1 MPDPAIAQV
10 RRFNRVVA
18 ERIGALEDRFLGRSR
33 PLGEARLLWE
43 IGPDGA
49 DVRDLRGRL
58 GLDSGYVS
66 RLLRLLERQRLVTIR
81 GNAADARVR
90 RAVLTKRGLS
100 ERREIDKRS
109 DAVARRMLDPLRP
122 RQRETFL
129 SALAEVE
136 RLVQASMAT
145 FDVEDPRTATSRWCL
160 SQYFAELNERFDA
173 GFDPARS
180 LYADAKVFAR
190 PSGAFVVARVRGR
203 PVGCGAVKFKGKLPA
218 EFKRMWIAKESRG
231 LGLGKRLLDA
241 LEDQA
246 RAAGA
251 PAVRLETN
259 RTLTEAIAM
268 YRQSG
273 YREIEPFNDE
283 PYAHYWFE
291 KRFSARRAR
300 TEG

>member
-1 MPDPAIAQV
+1 MPDPAIDQV

-18 ERIGALEDRFLGRSR
+18 ERIGALEDHFLGRSR

-66 RLLRLLERQRLVTIR
+66 RLLRLLERQRLVTVHV
-81 GNAADARVR
+81 NAADARVR
-90 RAVLTKRGLS
+90 RATLTRRGLA
-100 ERREIDKRS
+100 ERRELDKRS
-109 DAVARRMLDPLRP
+109 DLVAHRMLEPLSAK
-122 RQRETFL
+122 QREMFL
-129 SALAEVE
+129 SSMAEIE
-136 RLVQASMAT
+136 RLLQTSMVR

-180 LYADAKVFAR
+180 LYADTRVFSR
-190 PSGAFVVARVRGR
+190 RSGAFVVARVRGR
-203 PVGCGAVKFKGKLPA
+203 PVGCGAVKFNGKLPA
-218 EFKRMWIAKESRG
+218 EFKRMWIAKELRG

-241 LEDQA
+241 LENQA

-251 PAVRLETN
+251 NTVRLETN
-259 RTLTEAIAM
+259 RTLKEAIAM

-273 YREIEPFNDE
+273 YIEIEPFNNE
-283 PYAHYWFE
+283 PYAHHWFE
-291 KRFSARRAR
+291 KRL
-300 TEG
+300 

>member
-1 MPDPAIAQV
+1 MADAAIDQV
-10 RRFNRVVA
+10 RRFNRLVA
-18 ERIGALEDRFLGRSR
+18 ERIGALEDHFLGRSR

-66 RLLRLLERQRLVTIR
+66 RVLRSLERQRLVTIR
-81 GNAADARVR
+81 AHADDARVR
-90 RAVLTKRGLS
+90 RAMLTKRGVA
-100 ERREIDKRS
+100 ERRELDKRS
-109 DAVARRMLDPLRP
+109 DAVAHRMLEPLGA

-129 SALAEVE
+129 ASLAEIE
-136 RLVQASMAT
+136 RLLQASMVR

-180 LYADAKVFAR
+180 LYADTRVFSR
-190 PSGAFVVARVRGR
+190 PGGAFVVARVKGR
-203 PVGCGAVKFKGKLPA
+203 AVGCGAVKFNGKLPA
-218 EFKRMWIAKESRG
+218 EFKRMWIARESRG

-241 LEDQA
+241 LENQA
-246 RAAGA
+246 REAGA

-268 YRQSG
+268 YRQAG
-273 YREIEPFNDE
+273 YVEIEPFNDE
-283 PYAHYWFE
+283 PYAHHWFE
-291 KRFSARRAR
+291 KQLRPA
-300 TEG
+300 GKKP

>member
-1 MPDPAIAQV
+1 MADPGIEQV

-18 ERIGALEDRFLGRSR
+18 ERIGALEDHFLGRSR

-66 RLLRLLERQRLVTIR
+66 RLLRALERQQLVTIR
-81 GNAADARVR
+81 ADSGDARVR

-100 ERREIDKRS
+100 ERRELDKRS
-109 DAVARRMLDPLRP
+109 DAVALRMLEPLGSSQ
-122 RQRETFL
+122 RQKFL
-129 SALAEVE
+129 SALAEIE
-136 RLVQASMAT
+136 RLLEASMVR
-145 FDVEDPRTATSRWCL
+145 FDVEDPKTAASRWCL

-173 GFDPARS
+173 GFDPAKS
-180 LYADAKVFAR
+180 LYADTRVFSR
-190 PSGAFVVARVRGR
+190 PSGAFVVARVRER
-203 PVGCGAVKFKGKLPA
+203 AIGCGAVKFKGKHPA

-241 LEDQA
+241 LENEA
-246 RAAGA
+246 RNAGA
-251 PAVRLETN
+251 VAVRLETN

-268 YRQSG
+268 YRKSG
-273 YREIEPFNDE
+273 YVEIEPFNDE

-291 KRFSARRAR
+291 KRLRR
-300 TEG
+300 TGK

>member
-1 MPDPAIAQV
+1 MSDPAIDQV
-10 RRFNRVVA
+10 RRFNRIVA
-18 ERIGALEDRFLGRSR
+18 ERIGALEDHFLGRSR

-81 GNAADARVR
+81 VNAGDARVR
-90 RAVLTKRGLS
+90 RAMLTKRGLS

-109 DAVARRMLDPLRP
+109 DAVAVRMLEPLGP
-122 RQRETFL
+122 KQRETFL

-145 FDVEDPRTATSRWCL
+145 FEVEDPRTATARWCL

-180 LYADAKVFAR
+180 LYADTRVFAR

-203 PVGCGAVKFKGKLPA
+203 PVGCGAVRFKGKQPA

-241 LEDQA
+241 LEHQA
-246 RAAGA
+246 KTAGA
-251 PAVRLETN
+251 TAVRLETN
-259 RTLTEAIAM
+259 RTLKEAISM
-268 YRQSG
+268 YRRSG
-273 YREIEPFNDE
+273 YVEIEPFNDE
-283 PYAHYWFE
+283 LYAHHWFE
-291 KRFSARRAR
+291 KKLRAGR
-300 TEG
+300 GSPPS

>member
-1 MPDPAIAQV
+1 MADPAIEQV

-18 ERIGALEDRFLGRSR
+18 ERIGALEDHFLGRSR

-43 IGPDGA
+43 IGPDGV

-66 RLLRLLERQRLVTIR
+66 RLLRLLQRQRLVSISTHP
-81 GNAADARVR
+81 GDARVR
-90 RAVLTKRGLS
+90 RVILTKRGLA
-100 ERREIDKRS
+100 ERRELDKRS
-109 DAVARRMLDPLRP
+109 DVVAQRMLEPLGP
-122 RQRETFL
+122 KQRETFL
-129 SALAEVE
+129 SSLAEVE
-136 RLVQASMAT
+136 RLLQASMVR

-180 LYADAKVFAR
+180 LYADTKVFSR

-203 PVGCGAVKFKGKLPA
+203 AVGCGAVKFKGTLPA

-241 LEDQA
+241 LENQA

-251 PAVRLETN
+251 KTVRLETN
-259 RTLTEAIAM
+259 RTLKEAIAM

-273 YREIEPFNDE
+273 YAEIEPFNDE
-283 PYAHYWFE
+283 PYAHHWFE
-291 KRFSARRAR
+291 KKLRPAR
-300 TEG
+300 

>member
-1 MPDPAIAQV
+1 MADPAIEQV

-18 ERIGALEDRFLGRSR
+18 ERIGALDDHFLGRSR

-49 DVRDLRGRL
+49 DVRDLRRRL
-58 GLDSGYVS
+58 GIDSGYIS

-81 GNAADARVR
+81 VNSDDARVR
-90 RAVLTKRGLS
+90 RAILTKRGLS
-100 ERREIDKRS
+100 ERRELDKRS
-109 DAVARRMLDPLRP
+109 DAVAQRMLDPLGSK
-122 RQRETFL
+122 QRATFL
-129 SALAEVE
+129 AALAEVE
-136 RLVQASMAT
+136 RLVRASMAT

-180 LYADAKVFAR
+180 LYTDTRVFAR
-190 PSGAFVVARVRGR
+190 PSGAFVIARVRGR

-251 PAVRLETN
+251 MAVRLETN
-259 RTLTEAIAM
+259 RTLKEAIAM

-273 YREIEPFNDE
+273 YVEIEPFNDE
-283 PYAHYWFE
+283 PYAHHWFE
-291 KRFSARRAR
+291 KRLSGRQAR
-300 TEG
+300 TQG